1 LRHSLKRAKTRSS
14 QSCFCASGS
23 AQGLFEGLKVKVAQ
37 EPKQGVGVW
46 QGVDLR
52 EQQLQGRARRKQFAE
67 KAARPL

>member
-52 EQQLQGRARRKQFAE
+52 K
-67 KAARPL
+67 